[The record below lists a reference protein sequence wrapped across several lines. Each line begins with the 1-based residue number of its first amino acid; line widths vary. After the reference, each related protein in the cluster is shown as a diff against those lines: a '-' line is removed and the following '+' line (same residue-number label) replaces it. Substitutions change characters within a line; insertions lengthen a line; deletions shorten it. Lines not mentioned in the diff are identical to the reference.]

1 MENEVEGNLLTE
13 GVREL
18 GDSGEPNQW
27 TINAG
32 DGKENHLDNLLHPDS
47 PSSLCPIDLVWEG
60 GARRDKFIRSARF
73 VP

>member
-1 MENEVEGNLLTE
+1 MENEVEGNLSME

-32 DGKENHLDNLLHPDS
+32 DGKENHLATCSILTLHQ
-47 PSSLCPIDLVWEG
+47 VY
-60 GARRDKFIRSARF
+60 
-73 VP
+73 VQ